1 MAIATKNTEL
11 IVNTVILLFVVE
23 MDERLYQLAETCNYK
38 WVKSIEQEMDEKKES
53 HGGDL
58 LLQRSSTKLSS
69 FVRRYHLNFK
79 LPKKYEKND
88 VGKYDVKKS
97 VTEENDV
104 EKNDVEKNEDEPLL
118 KTKKKINKHTVVS
131 HVKHKGR
138 SKGDNV
144 SGVLIP
150 QSDKERLKFTGNK
163 EHVKRNITN
172 QSKNEPEEVINK

>member
-69 FVRRYHLNFK
+69 FVRRYHLFK

-88 VGKYDVKKS
+88 VGKYDVNKS
-97 VTEENDV
+97 VA

-118 KTKKKINKHTVVS
+118 KRKKKINKDTVVS
-131 HVKHKGR
+131 HVKHKER

-144 SGVLIP
+144 SGVIIP
-150 QSDKERLKFTGNK
+150 QSDKERQKFTGNK